1 LQCLK
6 SSNFFFWFLSYPRAE
21 AVEILLE
28 TEYNVFMSFD
38 PRQHL
43 MNLKG
48 KDYLP
53 VAARLIW
60 LNEEAPRYTIQSQIL
75 KLEDTYAIVQAT
87 VTVLDDAGNAI
98 KTASATKRED
108 KTHFPDYLEKA
119 ETGSIGRALGMLGYG
134 TQFAPEFD
142 ESTGLLETRVVDKP
156 QIRVSEPPVA
166 PSRTVR
172 EELPTR
178 EAPVVRAAR
187 EELEPEEPARPKLA
201 SIPMKPASQLGSPTN
216 ARKPRFEDE
225 EPVPIPTR
233 ASVPDI
239 DDGLEE
245 YDHGAVP
252 DEDLFSH
259 QKVERL
265 MSIGTKLFNLRGESL
280 EYRLLEAAS
289 KILKRS
295 VADLHALHWRDGGE
309 VMRQLEE
316 QAIKRGVWERKA

>member
-1 LQCLK
+1 
-6 SSNFFFWFLSYPRAE
+6 
-21 AVEILLE
+21 
-28 TEYNVFMSFD
+28 
-38 PRQHL
+38 

-142 ESTGLLETRVVDKP
+142 ESNGLLETRVVDKP
-156 QIRVSEPPVA
+156 QARPSEPPIV
-166 PSRTVR
+166 PSRPR
-172 EELPTR
+172 EEIPT
-178 EAPVVRAAR
+178 RAAR
-187 EELEPEEPARPKLA
+187 EEIPTRAAREEPELEEPVRPKLA
-201 SIPMKPASQLGSPTN
+201 SIPMKPASQLNAPTN
-216 ARKPRFEDE
+216 ARKPRYEEE
-225 EPVPIPTR
+225 EPVPVPTR

-259 QKVERL
+259 AKVERL
-265 MSIGTKLFNLRGESL
+265 LSIGTKLFNLRGESL
-280 EYRLLEAAS
+280 EYRLLEAAG

>member
-1 LQCLK
+1 
-6 SSNFFFWFLSYPRAE
+6 
-21 AVEILLE
+21 
-28 TEYNVFMSFD
+28 MSFD

-142 ESTGLLETRVVDKP
+142 ESNGLLETRVVDKP
-156 QIRVSEPPVA
+156 QARPSEPITA
-166 PSRTVR
+166 PSRPR
-172 EELPTR
+172 EEPPTR
-178 EAPVVRAAR
+178 VTREEPPTRAAR
-187 EELEPEEPARPKLA
+187 EEPPTRVTREEPEEEPMRPKLA
-201 SIPMKPASQLGSPTN
+201 SIPMKPASQLSSPTN
-216 ARKPRFEDE
+216 ARKPRYEEE

-259 QKVERL
+259 AKVERL
-265 MSIGTKLFNLRGESL
+265 ISIGTKLFNLRGESL

>member
-1 LQCLK
+1 
-6 SSNFFFWFLSYPRAE
+6 
-21 AVEILLE
+21 
-28 TEYNVFMSFD
+28 MSFD

-156 QIRVSEPPVA
+156 QVRPSEPAIA
-166 PSRTVR
+166 PTRPR
-172 EELPTR
+172 EELPAR
-178 EAPVVRAAR
+178 EAPIARAVVR
-187 EELEPEEPARPKLA
+187 EDPEPEEPIRPKLA
-201 SIPMKPASQLGSPTN
+201 NIPMKPASQLNAPTN
-216 ARKPRFEDE
+216 ARKPRYEEE
-225 EPVPIPTR
+225 EPTPIPTR
-233 ASVPDI
+233 ATVPDI

-259 QKVERL
+259 AKVERL
-265 MSIGTKLFNLRGESL
+265 LAIGTKLFNLKGESL

>member
-1 LQCLK
+1 
-6 SSNFFFWFLSYPRAE
+6 
-21 AVEILLE
+21 
-28 TEYNVFMSFD
+28 MSFD

-87 VTVLDDAGNAI
+87 VVVFDETGSAI

-119 ETGSIGRALGMLGYG
+119 ETGSIGRALGMLGFG

-142 ESTGLLETRVVDKP
+142 ESNGLLEARVVDKP
-156 QIRVSEPPVA
+156 QP
-166 PSRTVR
+166 RT
-172 EELPTR
+172 
-178 EAPVVRAAR
+178 EAPRPVVHDATAR
-187 EELEPEEPARPKLA
+187 EPEPEEVVRPKLS
-201 SIPMKPASQLGSPTN
+201 SIPMRPASQLTAPTN
-216 ARKPRFEDE
+216 ARKPRPEPEE
-225 EPVPIPTR
+225 EPVPTR
-233 ASVPDI
+233 AALPDI

-245 YDHGAVP
+245 YDHGIVP
-252 DEDLFSH
+252 DEDLFS
-259 QKVERL
+259 QAKVERL
-265 MSIGTKLFNLRGESL
+265 LSIGTKLFNMRGESL
-280 EYRLLEAAS
+280 EHRLLEAAS

-295 VADLHALHWRDGGE
+295 VADLHSLHWRDGGE

>member
-1 LQCLK
+1 M
-6 SSNFFFWFLSYPRAE
+6 P
-21 AVEILLE
+21 
-28 TEYNVFMSFD
+28 FD

-60 LNEEAPRYTIQSQIL
+60 LNEEAPRYTVQSQIL
-75 KLEDTYAIVQAT
+75 KLEETYAIVQAT
-87 VTVLDDAGNAI
+87 VIVQDEAGTPL

-119 ETGSIGRALGMLGYG
+119 ETGAIGRALGMLGYG

-142 ESTGLLETRVVDKP
+142 ELNGLLEARVVDKP
-156 QIRVSEPPVA
+156 QA
-166 PSRTVR
+166 PA
-172 EELPTR
+172 R
-178 EAPVVRAAR
+178 EAPRPEPTRAEPVR
-187 EELEPEEPARPKLA
+187 ELEPEPEPEEAPRPKL
-201 SIPMKPASQLGSPTN
+201 SSLPVKPASQLGAPTN
-216 ARKPRFEDE
+216 ARKPRIE
-225 EPVPIPTR
+225 EEAAAPSPRR
-233 ASVPDI
+233 AETLPDI

-245 YDHGAVP
+245 YDHAGVA

-259 QKVERL
+259 AKVERL
-265 MSIGTKLFNLRGESL
+265 LGIAGKLFNLRGEPL
-280 EYRLLEAAS
+280 EFRLLEAAS

-316 QAIKRGVWERKA
+316 QAIKRGVWERRG

>member
-1 LQCLK
+1 
-6 SSNFFFWFLSYPRAE
+6 
-21 AVEILLE
+21 
-28 TEYNVFMSFD
+28 MSFD

-87 VTVLDDAGNAI
+87 VVVFDETGSTI

-119 ETGSIGRALGMLGYG
+119 ETGAVGRALGMLGFG

-142 ESTGLLETRVVDKP
+142 ESTGLLEARVVDKP
-156 QIRVSEPPVA
+156 QPRPEAVA
-166 PSRTVR
+166 PK
-172 EELPTR
+172 PTT
-178 EAPVVRAAR
+178 
-187 EELEPEEPARPKLA
+187 LEPEEAIRPKLS
-201 SIPMKPASQLGSPTN
+201 SIAVRPASQLNAPTN
-216 ARKPRFEDE
+216 ARKPRPEAE
-225 EPVPIPTR
+225 EAAVPTL
-233 ASVPDI
+233 PDI

-245 YDHGAVP
+245 YDHGAVS
-252 DEDLFSH
+252 DEDLFS
-259 QKVERL
+259 QAKVERL
-265 MSIGTKLFNLRGESL
+265 LSIGTKLFNMRGESL
-280 EYRLLEAAS
+280 EQRLLEAAG
-289 KILKRS
+289 KILKRG
-295 VADLHALHWRDGGE
+295 VADLHSLHWRDGGE

-316 QAIKRGVWERKA
+316 QAIKRGVWERNA

>member
-1 LQCLK
+1 M
-6 SSNFFFWFLSYPRAE
+6 P
-21 AVEILLE
+21 
-28 TEYNVFMSFD
+28 FD

-60 LNEEAPRYTIQSQIL
+60 LNEEALRYTIQSQIL

-87 VTVLDDAGNAI
+87 VTVLDETNSPI

-119 ETGSIGRALGMLGYG
+119 ETGAVGRALGMLGYG

-142 ESTGLLETRVVDKP
+142 ELTGLLEARVVDKP
-156 QIRVSEPPVA
+156 QPRVADERSQPRVADERPQPRAVEERQPARAEPPM
-166 PSRTVR
+166 
-172 EELPTR
+172 TR
-178 EAPVVRAAR
+178 ETIRPASVAR
-187 EELEPEEPARPKLA
+187 VAEPEPEEIPETPRPKLS
-201 SIPMKPASQLGSPTN
+201 SIAVKPASQLNAPTN

-225 EPVPIPTR
+225 EPAPMPTR
-233 ASVPDI
+233 ATPPDI

-259 QKVERL
+259 AKVERL
-265 MSIGTKLFNLRGESL
+265 LSIGTKLFNMRGESL
-280 EYRLLEAAS
+280 EHRLLEAAG

-316 QAIKRGVWERKA
+316 QAIKRGVWERKAG

>member
-1 LQCLK
+1 
-6 SSNFFFWFLSYPRAE
+6 
-21 AVEILLE
+21 
-28 TEYNVFMSFD
+28 MSFD

-53 VAARLIW
+53 VAARLVW

-87 VTVLDDAGNAI
+87 VTVFDEANTPQ

-119 ETGSIGRALGMLGYG
+119 ETGAIGRALGMLGYG

-142 ESTGLLETRVVDKP
+142 ELNGLLEARVVDKP
-156 QIRVSEPPVA
+156 QIPQTRESVHSEP
-166 PSRTVR
+166 VR
-172 EELPTR
+172 
-178 EAPVVRAAR
+178 APVRV
-187 EELEPEEPARPKLA
+187 EPEPEDLPRPKL
-201 SIPMKPASQLGSPTN
+201 SSLPMKPASQLSSPTN
-216 ARKPRFEDE
+216 ARKPRFEE
-225 EPVPIPTR
+225 APPAALTVFKR
-233 ASVPDI
+233 ADSFPDI
-239 DDGLEE
+239 EDGLEE
-245 YDHGAVP
+245 YDHASVS
-252 DEDLFSH
+252 DEDLFSQ

-265 MSIGTKLFNLRGESL
+265 LSIAGKLFNLRGEQL
-280 EYRLLEAAS
+280 EQRLLEAAG

-295 VADLHALHWRDGGE
+295 VADIYALHWRDGGE

-316 QAIKRGVWERKA
+316 QAIKRGVWERRN

>member
-1 LQCLK
+1 
-6 SSNFFFWFLSYPRAE
+6 
-21 AVEILLE
+21 
-28 TEYNVFMSFD
+28 MSFD

-60 LNEEAPRYTIQSQIL
+60 LNEEAARYTIQSQIL

-87 VTVLDDAGNAI
+87 VTVFDDAGNAI
-98 KTASATKRED
+98 KTATATKRED

-119 ETGSIGRALGMLGYG
+119 ETGSIGRALGMLGFG

-142 ESTGLLETRVVDKP
+142 ESNGLLEARVVDKP
-156 QIRVSEPPVA
+156 QPRPEITKPAQRPSEIIQDAVS
-166 PSRTVR
+166 R
-172 EELPTR
+172 
-178 EAPVVRAAR
+178 
-187 EELEPEEPARPKLA
+187 EPEEATRPKLS
-201 SIPMKPASQLGSPTN
+201 SIPMRPASQLTAPTN
-216 ARKPRFEDE
+216 ARKPRPEPED
-225 EPVPIPTR
+225 EPVPTR
-233 ASVPDI
+233 ATTTALPDI

-245 YDHGAVP
+245 YDHSAIP
-252 DEDLFSH
+252 DEDLFS
-259 QKVERL
+259 QAKVERL
-265 MSIGTKLFNLRGESL
+265 LSIGTKLFNLRGESL
-280 EYRLLEAAS
+280 EYRLIEAAS

-316 QAIKRGVWERKA
+316 QAIKRGVWERKAG

>member
-1 LQCLK
+1 
-6 SSNFFFWFLSYPRAE
+6 
-21 AVEILLE
+21 
-28 TEYNVFMSFD
+28 MSFD

-87 VTVLDDAGNAI
+87 VTVLDDTGNAI

-142 ESTGLLETRVVDKP
+142 ESNGLLETRVVDKP
-156 QIRVSEPPVA
+156 QARPSEAVVA
-166 PSRTVR
+166 PSRPR
-172 EELPTR
+172 EEILTR
-178 EAPVVRAAR
+178 EP
-187 EELEPEEPARPKLA
+187 EPEEPVRPKLA
-201 SIPMKPASQLGSPTN
+201 SIPMKPASQLNAPTN
-216 ARKPRFEDE
+216 ARKPRYEEE

-259 QKVERL
+259 AKVERL
-265 MSIGTKLFNLRGESL
+265 LSIGTKLFNLRGESL
-280 EYRLLEAAS
+280 EYRLLEAAG

>member
-1 LQCLK
+1 
-6 SSNFFFWFLSYPRAE
+6 
-21 AVEILLE
+21 
-28 TEYNVFMSFD
+28 MSFD

-87 VTVLDDAGNAI
+87 VTVFDDTGSAI

-119 ETGSIGRALGMLGYG
+119 ETGSIGRALGMLGFG

-142 ESTGLLETRVVDKP
+142 ESTGLLEARVVDKP
-156 QIRVSEPPVA
+156 QPRIETSRPVQVIHDA
-166 PSRTVR
+166 T
-172 EELPTR
+172 
-178 EAPVVRAAR
+178 AR
-187 EELEPEEPARPKLA
+187 EPEPEEVVRPKLS
-201 SIPMKPASQLGSPTN
+201 SIPMRPASQLTAPTN
-216 ARKPRFEDE
+216 ARKPRPEPED
-225 EPVPIPTR
+225 EPVPTR
-233 ASVPDI
+233 ATALPDI

-252 DEDLFSH
+252 DEDLFS
-259 QKVERL
+259 QAKVERL
-265 MSIGTKLFNLRGESL
+265 LSIGTKLFNMRGEAL
-280 EYRLLEAAS
+280 EQRLLEAAG

-295 VADLHALHWRDGGE
+295 VADLHSLHWRDGGE

-316 QAIKRGVWERKA
+316 QAVKRGVWERKAG

>member
-1 LQCLK
+1 
-6 SSNFFFWFLSYPRAE
+6 
-21 AVEILLE
+21 
-28 TEYNVFMSFD
+28 MSFD

-60 LNEEAPRYTIQSQIL
+60 LNEEAARYTIQSQIL

-87 VTVLDDAGNAI
+87 VTVFDDVGNSL

-142 ESTGLLETRVVDKP
+142 ESNGLLETRVVDKP
-156 QIRVSEPPVA
+156 QIRPTETAPIRATHEPAPREIPVQ
-166 PSRTVR
+166 RK
-172 EELPTR
+172 
-178 EAPVVRAAR
+178 
-187 EELEPEEPARPKLA
+187 EPEPNEPAEPMRPKLS
-201 SIPMKPASQLGSPTN
+201 SIPMKPASQLAAPTN
-216 ARKPRFEDE
+216 ARKPRIEEDE
-225 EPVPIPTR
+225 PAPIPTR

-252 DEDLFSH
+252 DEDLFS
-259 QKVERL
+259 QAKVERL
-265 MSIGTKLFNLRGESL
+265 LSIGTKLFNMRGESL
-280 EYRLLEAAS
+280 EYRLIEAAS

-316 QAIKRGVWERKA
+316 QAIKRGVWERKAG

>member
-1 LQCLK
+1 
-6 SSNFFFWFLSYPRAE
+6 
-21 AVEILLE
+21 
-28 TEYNVFMSFD
+28 MSFD

-87 VTVLDDAGNAI
+87 VTVLDDTGNAI

-142 ESTGLLETRVVDKP
+142 ESNGLLETRVVDKP
-156 QIRVSEPPVA
+156 QARPSEAPVA
-166 PSRTVR
+166 PSRPR
-172 EELPTR
+172 EEIPTR
-178 EAPVVRAAR
+178 AEP
-187 EELEPEEPARPKLA
+187 EPEEPVRPKLA
-201 SIPMKPASQLGSPTN
+201 SIPMKPASQLNAPTN
-216 ARKPRFEDE
+216 ARKPRYEEE
-225 EPVPIPTR
+225 EPVSAPTR
-233 ASVPDI
+233 AAVPDI

-259 QKVERL
+259 AKVERL
-265 MSIGTKLFNLRGESL
+265 LSIGTKLFNLRGESL
-280 EYRLLEAAS
+280 EYRLLEAAG

-316 QAIKRGVWERKA
+316 QAIKRGVWERKAG

>member
-1 LQCLK
+1 
-6 SSNFFFWFLSYPRAE
+6 
-21 AVEILLE
+21 
-28 TEYNVFMSFD
+28 MSFD

-87 VTVLDDAGNAI
+87 VTVFDDTGSAI

-119 ETGSIGRALGMLGYG
+119 ETGSIGRALGMLGFG

-142 ESTGLLETRVVDKP
+142 ESSGLLETRVVDKP
-156 QIRVSEPPVA
+156 QIRPSEPAIASSRPV
-166 PSRTVR
+166 
-172 EELPTR
+172 
-178 EAPVVRAAR
+178 AR
-187 EELEPEEPARPKLA
+187 EEAPREEAPREATPREAAPREEPEEPARPKLA
-201 SIPMKPASQLGSPTN
+201 SIPMKPASQLSAPTN
-216 ARKPRFEDE
+216 ARKPRFEEE
-225 EPVPIPTR
+225 EPAPIPTR
-233 ASVPDI
+233 ASLPDI

-259 QKVERL
+259 AKVERL
-265 MSIGTKLFNLRGESL
+265 LSIGTKLFNLRGESL
-280 EYRLLEAAS
+280 EYRLLEAAG

-316 QAIKRGVWERKA
+316 QAVKRGVWERKTG